1 MAKIEGFLS
10 AWRFLENHHMFQNED
25 RNMFLRCLEIKVE
38 EATVPASGEGAGV
51 ATTRILLRC
60 SKWCMADDT
69 GLGEPLAIYEPELDS
84 VASTFEEAIVMLANL
99 VYARYAP

>member
-1 MAKIEGFLS
+1 MAKIEGFLD
-10 AWRFLENHHMFQNED
+10 AWKFLENHHMFQNEE

-38 EATVPASGEGAGV
+38 ETADQEGV
-51 ATTRILLRC
+51 VTTRIRLRC
-60 SKWCMADDT
+60 SRWCMADDT

-84 VASTFEEAIVMLANL
+84 VANTFEEAIVMLANL